1 MTNIALF
8 SRQPILAEGL
18 RNVVGSMEGFAWSGV
33 YSSQDFMA
41 DSIRRTECPD
51 VLMVDVTPAM
61 TLGALNQLKSTAPA
75 AAVILW
81 IDNVATE
88 YATQAL
94 RLGVR
99 GFIFKNASLE
109 SHFECLSRVAEGELW
124 IQNDVANKL
133 LCVQQTR
140 LTPRER
146 QLMVLLAQGLKNK
159 EIAWQLKITE
169 GTVKVYLSRLFQKVG
184 ANDRFDLALIAL
196 RNMSP
201 DQMGGVA
208 GAADRGKSDSGAGF
222 IPSFMSRAV
231 TARLAGIQ

>member
-8 SRQPILAEGL
+8 SHQPILAEGL
-18 RNVVGSMEGFAWSGV
+18 RNVVASMEGFAWSAV
-33 YSSQDFMA
+33 YPSQDFMA
-41 DSIRRTECPD
+41 DSIWRTGRPD
-51 VLMVDVTPAM
+51 VLMVDVTSAM

-81 IDNVATE
+81 IDNVAPE

-94 RLGVR
+94 QLGVR

-109 SHFECLSRVAEGELW
+109 SHLECLRRVAEGELW
-124 IQNDVANKL
+124 VQNEVTNKL

-146 QLMVLLAQGLKNK
+146 QLMALLAQGMKNK

-184 ANDRFDLALIAL
+184 ANDRFELALIAL
-196 RNMSP
+196 RNLTP
-201 DQMGGVA
+201 DQTGGVVVQP
-208 GAADRGKSDSGAGF
+208 DRGESVLGAGF
-222 IPSFMSRAV
+222 VPSVMSRAV
-231 TARLAGIQ
+231 TARMPGVQ